1 MALQYD
7 FNLPLFSLHVP
18 KTGGSTLYSLLPLWM
33 EPGHVLPHYRRRKL
47 GVPPRKYLDL
57 GPHDVL
63 HGHFVN
69 GNRTGLFD
77 YYPDAKQCIAFVR
90 NPFDQLVSH
99 YFEDRMRV
107 LHGGSND
114 WPTWFPTFESFYQ
127 HQMDLLRAFVRN
139 PFDQL
144 VSHYFEDRM
153 RVLHGGSNDW
163 PTWFPT
169 FESFYQH
176 QMDLL
181 KSGSGSVVLNCL
193 PRGISLDNYREFID
207 RLFVHL
213 GFFESFTESLTI
225 LGRKLAAP
233 VTQHAIPRLRSP
245 ERDQEIPAQLRERY
259 LNEHPLPLDHCLW
272 EYARELHARDLHC
285 I

>member
-18 KTGGSTLYSLLPLWM
+18 KTGGSTQYSLLPLWM

-47 GVPPRKYLDL
+47 GLPPRKYLDL

-77 YYPDAKQCIAFVR
+77 YYPDAKQCI
-90 NPFDQLVSH
+90 
-99 YFEDRMRV
+99 
-107 LHGGSND
+107 
-114 WPTWFPTFESFYQ
+114 
-127 HQMDLLRAFVRN
+127 AFVRN

-245 ERDQEIPAQLRERY
+245 ERDQEIPPQLRERY
-259 LNEHPLPLDHCLW
+259 LNEHPLPLDHYLW